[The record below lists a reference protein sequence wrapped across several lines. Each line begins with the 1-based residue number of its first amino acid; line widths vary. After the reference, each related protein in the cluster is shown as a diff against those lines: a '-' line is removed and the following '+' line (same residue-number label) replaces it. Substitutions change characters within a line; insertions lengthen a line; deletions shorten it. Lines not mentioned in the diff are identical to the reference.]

1 MVDPSPEYE
10 SFTFPTLPRMGTVNR
25 KVKFA
30 QIVGVLVL
38 LKKREEGKRIV
49 KIINERYTVGRK
61 SQRRA
66 IGGKAENKNEER
78 ERMTNHTSPH
88 DRE

>member
-1 MVDPSPEYE
+1 
-10 SFTFPTLPRMGTVNR
+10 MGTVNR

-49 KIINERYTVGRK
+49 NIINERYTAGRK
-61 SQRRA
+61 
-66 IGGKAENKNEER
+66 KN
-78 ERMTNHTSPH
+78 
-88 DRE
+88 